1 MHAME
6 SINRKAWTSAP
17 ALAGYAKAAGAMD
30 QGEERAFALALAT
43 CPQPAILDLGVG
55 GGRTAGLLAPHA
67 GRYVGIDYLPEM
79 VERARRNFPDLDFR
93 QADARDLSAF
103 PSASFDVVV
112 FSCNGIDSVDPEGRA
127 AVMREVGRALRP
139 GGVFVFSS
147 FHREWNGFRDRRSL
161 RRLIF
166 TPDPIRLGART
177 LRFLEGRLVG
187 ALRVRRLAPLERRD
201 DEHAVLLH
209 WAHDFGLFV
218 YATTPD
224 RCAAQLAAAG
234 FEAPEVFAP
243 NGRDIGAEADA
254 DDEYHHYLARRRLP
268 S

>member
-6 SINRKAWTSAP
+6 SINRKAWTSA
-17 ALAGYAKAAGAMD
+17 LAGYAKAAGIMD
-30 QGEERAFALALAT
+30 QGEARAFALVLAA
-43 CPQPAILDLGVG
+43 CPRPAILDLGVG
-55 GGRTAGLLAPHA
+55 GGRTAGLLAPRA
-67 GRYVGIDYLPEM
+67 GRYVGIDYLPDM
-79 VERARRNFPDLDFR
+79 VERARRNHPRLDFR
-93 QADARDLSAF
+93 QADARDLSVFA
-103 PSASFDVVV
+103 SGSFDVVV
-112 FSCNGIDSVDPEGRA
+112 FSCNGIDSVDPKGRA
-127 AVMREVGRALRP
+127 AVMREVGRVLRP

-147 FHREWNGFRDRRSL
+147 FHREWSGFRDRRSL

-187 ALRVRRLAPLERRD
+187 ALRVRRLAALERRD